1 MNFADTDNLLN
12 YTELRLL
19 QPLQDFLTIFRF
31 LYWFFV
37 VPNNFI
43 VSGVCNS
50 NLYRTLILNTNLLLI
65 ILIYT

>member
-1 MNFADTDNLLN
+1 MNFADTNHLLN
-12 YTELRLL
+12 YIELRLL
-19 QPLQDFLTIFRF
+19 LLRQDFLAIFRF
-31 LYWFFV
+31 LYCFFV

-50 NLYRTLILNTNLLLI
+50 NLNRTLILNTNLLLI